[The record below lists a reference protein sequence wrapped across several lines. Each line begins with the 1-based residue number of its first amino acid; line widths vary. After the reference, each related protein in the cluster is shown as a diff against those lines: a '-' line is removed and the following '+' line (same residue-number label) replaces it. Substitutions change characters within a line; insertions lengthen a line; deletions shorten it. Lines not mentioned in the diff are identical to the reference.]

1 MKPTYQ
7 VDAYCQHPRCESQ
20 SFSVLRDRIH
30 KTGTDGRTYTIS
42 KVVCPSCRMWADVVQ
57 IQEVESCPT

>member
-7 VDAYCQHPRCESQ
+7 VDAYCQNPRCESQ

-30 KTGTDGRTYTIS
+30 KIGADDRPYTIS
-42 KVVCPSCRMWADVVQ
+42 QVVCPTCRMWGEVVS
-57 IQEVESCPT
+57 IKEIEPCPS